1 MIPYVTG
8 LFVNVLNE
16 KHSLQ
21 NLWAAARRQLWDTVA
36 FALPCRGARAQNPI
50 ARPRCRT
57 KTWRLARVHAASGAA
72 RHRTSDQAVESAPWT
87 ARVNVCTVN
96 GFSRNNAP
104 GSKTCCR
111 SAASSV

>member
-36 FALPCRGARAQNPI
+36 FALPCCAALRAP
-50 ARPRCRT
+50 AT
-57 KTWRLARVHAASGAA
+57 
-72 RHRTSDQAVESAPWT
+72 
-87 ARVNVCTVN
+87 
-96 GFSRNNAP
+96 
-104 GSKTCCR
+104 
-111 SAASSV
+111 